1 MCYLAFFFLISVLPQ
16 LLPMATGMDLHCRH
30 GAILACAEI
39 THALY
44 ELATQ
49 NNRLHLLFFI
59 TALSNHNF
67 ILFNAFASLL
77 GQ

>member
-1 MCYLAFFFLISVLPQ
+1 MPRNFDILCYLAFILISVLPQ
-16 LLPMATGMDLHCRH
+16 LLPMATGMDLHRRH

-49 NNRLHLLFFI
+49 NNRLHLLSFI
-59 TALSNHNF
+59 KALPNLN
-67 ILFNAFASLL
+67 II
-77 GQ
+77 

>member
-1 MCYLAFFFLISVLPQ
+1 
-16 LLPMATGMDLHCRH
+16 MATGMDMHARH

-49 NNRLHLLFFI
+49 GDRWSSAPFPLLIINDKSFDCN
-59 TALSNHNF
+59 TALSVGVDLDLAVQTGD
-67 ILFNAFASLL
+67 I
-77 GQ
+77 